1 MTTDQIVLK
10 TFRQMRDILSYA
22 IAQMEAK
29 EKSDANASL
38 PSLFSVENPILQPA
52 PKPAPVRMTWK
63 NQEPSEE
70 IGHSDEPREIRHR
83 TPSDFR
89 GRNAREGYIST
100 TKISEQLTGKPH
112 GANKEVIRIC
122 KEVGITLHK
131 RSVNPNSCS
140 HLYVNKA
147 FIPTIVH
154 QYHANHA

>member
-1 MTTDQIVLK
+1 MTHEQILLTLCRRCRDAFATACAALEELERKSADADQ
-10 TFRQMRDILSYA
+10 
-22 IAQMEAK
+22 
-29 EKSDANASL
+29 
-38 PSLFSVENPILQPA
+38 PSLFDSILKAEPAKQPEPESVKVQ
-52 PKPAPVRMTWK
+52 KPA
-63 NQEPSEE
+63 
-70 IGHSDEPREIRHR
+70 DEPREIRHR
-83 TPSDFR
+83 TPSDYR

-131 RSVNPNSCS
+131 RSVNPDSCS